1 VTVRGR
7 ATRLALPALIVVVLV
22 AIVAV
27 AATGSVSRG
36 SSTTR
41 APSRTL
47 LDTFF
52 TLSLLAVVAGAI
64 LLVYGLFQRKEIARQ
79 MASGRYPRFT
89 LVGFLAFVVLVTAV
103 VSLFKRPWD
112 PSNATEDGG
121 LGGRDFVPSNPGDTE
136 PVDRYEPHLSWIT
149 IVALIGLLVAAGV
162 AYVISARRA
171 RRERDPRA
179 ELAQDLA
186 GALDDALDDLRSEA
200 DPRRAIIA
208 AYARL
213 ERVLA
218 ASGIARHAFETSDEY
233 LVRVLQDL
241 ELRPGA
247 ISRLTELFTQ
257 AKFSHHDV
265 DSTMKESAIE
275 ALGEVRH
282 ELRALNERPA
292 TPESGVPR
300 AATT

>member
-1 VTVRGR
+1 MRGR
-7 ATRLALPALIVVVLV
+7 ATSVALPALIVLVLV

-27 AATGSVSRG
+27 AATGSESRG
-36 SSTTR
+36 SSATR

-47 LDTFF
+47 LDALF

-112 PSNATEDGG
+112 LSNANEDGV
-121 LGGRDFVPSNPGDTE
+121 LGGRDVVPVTPGDTE

-149 IVALIGLLVAAGV
+149 IAALVGLVVAAGV
-162 AYVISARRA
+162 AYVISGRRARRA
-171 RRERDPRA
+171 RDPRV

-186 GALDDALDDLRSEA
+186 GALDEALDDLRSEA

-208 AYARL
+208 AYVRL

-218 ASGIARHAFETSDEY
+218 ASGIARRAFETSDEY

-241 ELRPGA
+241 ELRPDA
-247 ISRLTELFTQ
+247 IGRLTELFTQ

-275 ALGEVRH
+275 ALGQVRG
-282 ELRALNERPA
+282 ELRALNEGPPA
-292 TPESGVPR
+292 PEPQIPR

>member
-1 VTVRGR
+1 MRGR
-7 ATRLALPALIVVVLV
+7 ATRVALPALIVVVLV
-22 AIVAV
+22 AVVAV

-36 SSTTR
+36 SSVTR
-41 APSRTL
+41 APSTTL
-47 LDTFF
+47 LDALF

-112 PSNATEDGG
+112 LSNANEEGV
-121 LGGRDFVPSNPGDTE
+121 LGGRDVVPLTPGDTE

-149 IVALIGLLVAAGV
+149 IVALIGLVVAAGV
-162 AYVISARRA
+162 AYVISDRRSRPA
-171 RRERDPRA
+171 RDPRA

-218 ASGIARHAFETSDEY
+218 ASGIARRAFETSDEY

-241 ELRPGA
+241 ELRPDA
-247 ISRLTELFTQ
+247 IGRLTELFTQ

-275 ALGEVRH
+275 ALGQVRG
-282 ELRALNERPA
+282 ELRALNERPSA
-292 TPESGVPR
+292 RGSQIQR

>member
-1 VTVRGR
+1 MRGR
-7 ATRLALPALIVVVLV
+7 ATRVALPALIVVVLV
-22 AIVAV
+22 AVVAV

-36 SSTTR
+36 SSVTR
-41 APSRTL
+41 APSTTL
-47 LDTFF
+47 LDALF

-112 PSNATEDGG
+112 LSNANEEGV
-121 LGGRDFVPSNPGDTE
+121 LGGRDVVPLTPGDTE

-149 IVALIGLLVAAGV
+149 IVALIGLVVAAGV
-162 AYVISARRA
+162 AYVISDRRSRPA
-171 RRERDPRA
+171 RDPRA

-218 ASGIARHAFETSDEY
+218 ASGIARRAFETSDEY

-241 ELRPGA
+241 ELRPDA
-247 ISRLTELFTQ
+247 IGRLTELFTQ

-275 ALGEVRH
+275 ALGQVRG
-282 ELRALNERPA
+282 ELRVLNERPSA
-292 TPESGVPR
+292 RGSQIQR

>member
-1 VTVRGR
+1 MRGR
-7 ATRLALPALIVVVLV
+7 ATSVALPALIVLVLV

-27 AATGSVSRG
+27 AATGSESRG
-36 SSTTR
+36 SSATR
-41 APSRTL
+41 APSRAL
-47 LDTFF
+47 LDALF

-112 PSNATEDGG
+112 LSNANDDGV
-121 LGGRDFVPSNPGDTE
+121 LGGRDVVPVTPGDTE
-136 PVDRYEPHLSWIT
+136 PVGRYEPHLSWIT
-149 IVALIGLLVAAGV
+149 IAALIGLVVAAGV
-162 AYVISARRA
+162 AYVISGRRA
-171 RRERDPRA
+171 RGARDPRT

-186 GALDDALDDLRSEA
+186 GVLDDALEDLRSEA

-241 ELRPGA
+241 ELRPDA
-247 ISRLTELFTQ
+247 IARLTELFTQ

-275 ALGEVRH
+275 ALGEVRG
-282 ELRALNERPA
+282 ELRALKEGPPA
-292 TPESGVPR
+292 PESQIPR

>member
-1 VTVRGR
+1 MRGR
-7 ATRLALPALIVVVLV
+7 ATRVALPALIVLVLV
-22 AIVAV
+22 AIVAA

-36 SSTTR
+36 SSATR
-41 APSRTL
+41 APSGTL
-47 LDTFF
+47 LDALF

-112 PSNATEDGG
+112 PSNANEEGV
-121 LGGRDFVPSNPGDTE
+121 LGGRDVVPVTPGGTG

-149 IVALIGLLVAAGV
+149 IAALIGLVVAAGV
-162 AYVISARRA
+162 AYVISGRRA
-171 RRERDPRA
+171 RRARDPRA

-218 ASGIARHAFETSDEY
+218 ANGIGRHASETSNEY
-233 LVRVLQDL
+233 LERVLHDL
-241 ELRPGA
+241 ELRPEA
-247 ISRLTELFTQ
+247 IGRLTELFTQ

-275 ALGEVRH
+275 ALEQVRD
-282 ELRALNERPA
+282 ELRALHEQPDA
-292 TPESGVPR
+292 PEPQMPR

>member
-1 VTVRGR
+1 MRGR
-7 ATRLALPALIVVVLV
+7 AKRVALPALIVLVLV
-22 AIVAV
+22 AVVAV

-36 SSTTR
+36 SSATR

-47 LDTFF
+47 LDTLF
-52 TLSLLAVVAGAI
+52 TLSLLALVAGAI
-64 LLVYGLFQRKEIARQ
+64 LLVYGLLQRKEIARQ
-79 MASGRYPRFT
+79 RASSRYPRLT
-89 LVGFLAFVVLVTAV
+89 LLGFLAFVVLVTAV

-112 PSNATEDGG
+112 PSNADEEGV
-121 LGGRDFVPSNPGDTE
+121 LGGRDVVPSTPGETE
-136 PVDRYEPHLSWIT
+136 PVNQYEPHLSWIP
-149 IVALIGLLVAAGV
+149 IVALIVLVVAAAV
-162 AYVISARRA
+162 AYVVSDRRA
-171 RRERDPRA
+171 RRERDPRI

-186 GALDDALDDLRSEA
+186 EALDDALDDLRSEA

-218 ASGIARHAFETSDEY
+218 AHGIARHAFETSNEY
-233 LVRVLQDL
+233 LVRVLQGL
-241 ELRPGA
+241 ELRPDA
-247 ISRLTELFTQ
+247 IGRLTELFTQ

-275 ALGEVRH
+275 ALGEVRG
-282 ELRALNERPA
+282 ELRALNERPPA
-292 TPESGVPR
+292 PESQIRR

>member
-1 VTVRGR
+1 VRGR
-7 ATRLALPALIVVVLV
+7 ATSVALPALIVLVLV

-27 AATGSVSRG
+27 AATGSGSRG
-36 SSTTR
+36 SSATR

-47 LDTFF
+47 LDALF

-112 PSNATEDGG
+112 LSNANEDGV
-121 LGGRDFVPSNPGDTE
+121 LGGRDVVPVTPGDTE
-136 PVDRYEPHLSWIT
+136 PVGRYEPHLSWIT
-149 IVALIGLLVAAGV
+149 IAALIGLVVAAGV
-162 AYVISARRA
+162 AYVISGRRARRA
-171 RRERDPRA
+171 RDPRV

-186 GALDDALDDLRSEA
+186 GALDEALDDLRSEA

-218 ASGIARHAFETSDEY
+218 ANGIARHSFETSDEY

-241 ELRPGA
+241 ELRPDA
-247 ISRLTELFTQ
+247 IARLTELFTQ

-275 ALGEVRH
+275 ALGQVRG
-282 ELRALNERPA
+282 ELRALNEGPPA
-292 TPESGVPR
+292 PESQISR

>member
-1 VTVRGR
+1 
-7 ATRLALPALIVVVLV
+7 L
-22 AIVAV
+22 
-27 AATGSVSRG
+27 
-36 SSTTR
+36 
-41 APSRTL
+41 
-47 LDTFF
+47 F

-112 PSNATEDGG
+112 LSNANEDGV
-121 LGGRDFVPSNPGDTE
+121 LGGRDVVPVTPGDTE
-136 PVDRYEPHLSWIT
+136 PVGRYEPHLSWIT
-149 IVALIGLLVAAGV
+149 IAALIGLVVAAGV
-162 AYVISARRA
+162 AYVISGRRA
-171 RRERDPRA
+171 RPARDPRV

-186 GALDDALDDLRSEA
+186 GALDEALDDLRSEA

-218 ASGIARHAFETSDEY
+218 ANGIARHSFETSDEY

-241 ELRPGA
+241 ELRPDA
-247 ISRLTELFTQ
+247 IARLTELFTQ

-275 ALGEVRH
+275 ALGQVRG
-282 ELRALNERPA
+282 ELRALNEGPPA
-292 TPESGVPR
+292 PESQIPR

>member
-1 VTVRGR
+1 MRGR
-7 ATRLALPALIVVVLV
+7 ATRVALPALIVLVLV
-22 AIVAV
+22 AIVAA

-36 SSTTR
+36 SSVTR
-41 APSRTL
+41 APSTTL
-47 LDTFF
+47 LDALF

-112 PSNATEDGG
+112 LSNANEEGV
-121 LGGRDFVPSNPGDTE
+121 LGGRDVVPLTPGDTE

-149 IVALIGLLVAAGV
+149 IVALIGLVVAAGV
-162 AYVISARRA
+162 AYVISDRRSRPA
-171 RRERDPRA
+171 RDPRA

-218 ASGIARHAFETSDEY
+218 ASGIARRAFETSDEY

-241 ELRPGA
+241 ELRPDA
-247 ISRLTELFTQ
+247 IGRLTELFTQ

-275 ALGEVRH
+275 ALGEVRG
-282 ELRALNERPA
+282 ELRVLNERPSA
-292 TPESGVPR
+292 RESHIQR

>member
-1 VTVRGR
+1 VRGR
-7 ATRLALPALIVVVLV
+7 ATRVALPALIVVVLV
-22 AIVAV
+22 AVVAV

-36 SSTTR
+36 SSVTR
-41 APSRTL
+41 APSTTL
-47 LDTFF
+47 LDALF

-112 PSNATEDGG
+112 LSNANEEGV
-121 LGGRDFVPSNPGDTE
+121 LGGRDVVPLTPGDTE

-149 IVALIGLLVAAGV
+149 IVALIGLVVAAGV
-162 AYVISARRA
+162 AYVISDRRSRPA
-171 RRERDPRA
+171 RDPRA

-218 ASGIARHAFETSDEY
+218 ASGIARRAFETSDEY

-241 ELRPGA
+241 ELRPDA
-247 ISRLTELFTQ
+247 IGRLTELFTQ

-275 ALGEVRH
+275 ALGQVRG
-282 ELRALNERPA
+282 ELRALNERPSA
-292 TPESGVPR
+292 RGSQIQR

>member
-1 VTVRGR
+1 V
-7 ATRLALPALIVVVLV
+7 ALPALIVVVLV
-22 AIVAV
+22 AVVAV

-36 SSTTR
+36 SSVTR
-41 APSRTL
+41 APSTTL
-47 LDTFF
+47 LDALF

-112 PSNATEDGG
+112 LSNANEEGV
-121 LGGRDFVPSNPGDTE
+121 LGGRDVVPLTPGDTE

-149 IVALIGLLVAAGV
+149 IVALIGLVVAAGV
-162 AYVISARRA
+162 AYVISDRRSRPA
-171 RRERDPRA
+171 RDPRA

-218 ASGIARHAFETSDEY
+218 ASGIARRAFETSDEY

-241 ELRPGA
+241 ELRPDA
-247 ISRLTELFTQ
+247 IGRLTELFTQ

-275 ALGEVRH
+275 ALGQVRG
-282 ELRALNERPA
+282 ELRALNERPSA
-292 TPESGVPR
+292 RGSQIQR

>member
-1 VTVRGR
+1 MRGR
-7 ATRLALPALIVVVLV
+7 ATRVALPALIVLVLV

-36 SSTTR
+36 SSATR
-41 APSRTL
+41 APSTTL
-47 LDTFF
+47 LDALF

-112 PSNATEDGG
+112 LSNANEEGV
-121 LGGRDFVPSNPGDTE
+121 LGGRDVVPVTPGDTE
-136 PVDRYEPHLSWIT
+136 PVNRYEPHLSWIT
-149 IVALIGLLVAAGV
+149 IAALIGLVVAAGV
-162 AYVISARRA
+162 AYVISGRRA
-171 RRERDPRA
+171 RGARDPRA

-186 GALDDALDDLRSEA
+186 GVLDDALEDLRSEA

-218 ASGIARHAFETSDEY
+218 ASGIARRAFETSDEY

-241 ELRPGA
+241 ELRPDA
-247 ISRLTELFTQ
+247 IGRLTELFTQ

-275 ALGEVRH
+275 ALGQVRG
-282 ELRALNERPA
+282 ELRVLNERPSA
-292 TPESGVPR
+292 RESQIQR

>member
-1 VTVRGR
+1 V
-7 ATRLALPALIVVVLV
+7 ALPALIVFVLV
-22 AIVAV
+22 AVVAV

-36 SSTTR
+36 SSATR
-41 APSRTL
+41 APSTTL
-47 LDTFF
+47 LDALF

-112 PSNATEDGG
+112 LSNANEEGV
-121 LGGRDFVPSNPGDTE
+121 LGGRDVVPLTPGDTE

-149 IVALIGLLVAAGV
+149 IVALIGLVVAAGV
-162 AYVISARRA
+162 AYVISDRRSRPA
-171 RRERDPRA
+171 RDPRA

-218 ASGIARHAFETSDEY
+218 ASGIARRAFETSDEY

-241 ELRPGA
+241 ELRPDA
-247 ISRLTELFTQ
+247 IGRLTELFTQ

-275 ALGEVRH
+275 ALGQVRG
-282 ELRALNERPA
+282 ELRALNERPSA
-292 TPESGVPR
+292 RGSQIQR

>member
-1 VTVRGR
+1 MRGR
-7 ATRLALPALIVVVLV
+7 ATSVALPALIVLVLV

-27 AATGSVSRG
+27 AATGSESRG
-36 SSTTR
+36 SSATR

-47 LDTFF
+47 LDALF

-112 PSNATEDGG
+112 LSNANEDGV
-121 LGGRDFVPSNPGDTE
+121 LGGRDVVPVTPGDTE
-136 PVDRYEPHLSWIT
+136 PVGRYEPHLSWIT
-149 IVALIGLLVAAGV
+149 IAALVGLVVAAGV
-162 AYVISARRA
+162 AYVISGRRARRA
-171 RRERDPRA
+171 RDPRV

-186 GALDDALDDLRSEA
+186 GALDEALDDLHSEA

-218 ASGIARHAFETSDEY
+218 ANGIARHSFETSDEY

-241 ELRPGA
+241 ELRPDA
-247 ISRLTELFTQ
+247 IARLTELFTQ

-275 ALGEVRH
+275 ALGEVRG
-282 ELRALNERPA
+282 ELRALKEGPPA
-292 TPESGVPR
+292 PESQIPR

>member
-1 VTVRGR
+1 MRGR
-7 ATRLALPALIVVVLV
+7 ATRVALPALIVVVLV
-22 AIVAV
+22 AVVAV

-36 SSTTR
+36 SSVTR
-41 APSRTL
+41 APSTTL
-47 LDTFF
+47 LDALF

-112 PSNATEDGG
+112 LGNADEEGV
-121 LGGRDFVPSNPGDTE
+121 LGGRDVVPLTPGDTE

-149 IVALIGLLVAAGV
+149 IAALIGLVVAAGV
-162 AYVISARRA
+162 AYVISGRRA
-171 RRERDPRA
+171 RGARDPRA

-186 GALDDALDDLRSEA
+186 GVLDDALEDLRSEA

-218 ASGIARHAFETSDEY
+218 ARGIARRAFETSDEY

-241 ELRPGA
+241 ELRPDA
-247 ISRLTELFTQ
+247 IGRLTELFTQ

-275 ALGEVRH
+275 ALGQVRG
-282 ELRALNERPA
+282 ELRALNERPSA
-292 TPESGVPR
+292 RESHIQR

>member
-1 VTVRGR
+1 MRGR
-7 ATRLALPALIVVVLV
+7 ATRVALPALIVLVLV
-22 AIVAV
+22 AIVAA

-36 SSTTR
+36 SSATR
-41 APSRTL
+41 APSGTL
-47 LDTFF
+47 LDALF

-112 PSNATEDGG
+112 LSNANEEGA
-121 LGGRDFVPSNPGDTE
+121 LGGRDVVPVTPGDTE
-136 PVDRYEPHLSWIT
+136 PVNRYEPHLSWIT
-149 IVALIGLLVAAGV
+149 IAALIGLVVAAGV
-162 AYVISARRA
+162 AYVISGRRA
-171 RRERDPRA
+171 RGARDPRA

-186 GALDDALDDLRSEA
+186 GVLDDALEDLRSEA

-218 ASGIARHAFETSDEY
+218 ANGIARHSFETSDEY

-241 ELRPGA
+241 ELRPDA
-247 ISRLTELFTQ
+247 IARLTELFTQ

-275 ALGEVRH
+275 ALGQVRG
-282 ELRALNERPA
+282 ELRALNEGPRAPD
-292 TPESGVPR
+292 SQIPR